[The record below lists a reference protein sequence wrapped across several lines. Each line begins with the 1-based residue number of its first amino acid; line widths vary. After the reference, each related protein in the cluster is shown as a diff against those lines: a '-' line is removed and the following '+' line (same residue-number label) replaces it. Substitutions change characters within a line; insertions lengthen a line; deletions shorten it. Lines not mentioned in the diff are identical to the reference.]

1 MRSWSLKRP
10 DGVVLVGESRGQGEP
25 VVLVH
30 PTGMTRRGLAAAAD
44 HLAPHLRAV
53 TYDRR
58 GWGDSRGTPAPQR
71 WWASHGDDLIA
82 VIESMGEAAE
92 VVAWAGSCAA
102 AIHAALRRPDLVRQL
117 VLFEPTIGAG
127 PPRARRLRH
136 LRRALT
142 AAAAGD
148 HRRSRAVFWRATT
161 RRGTWSLQAGSRGLV
176 CAFDHVRSDI
186 RELLLDAPGPLAEEL
201 RAGTEDEL
209 LERLAELRPE
219 VHILLGGTSVRPVY
233 RIADRWVERCPSA
246 GFRGEDDCDAL
257 LPLNRPRVFAAC
269 VLEMLGYA
277 DWRAIAAARLA
288 ELREVLRL
296 PALERLRARCVRN
309 SEVFM
314 PHVVSAT
321 PRWAAELEAGSASLL
336 VGSTYEVTGAG
347 ARSFGVIDECG
358 EDYGY
363 PPGWFEPV
371 PIDWQ
376 ER

>member
-1 MRSWSLKRP
+1 MRSWSLRRP
-10 DGVVLVGESRGQGEP
+10 DGVALVGESRGQGEP

-30 PTGMTRRGLAAAAD
+30 ATGMTRRAFAAAAD
-44 HLAPHLRAV
+44 QLARHLRVV

-58 GWGDSRGTPAPQR
+58 GWGDSRGKIEPQR
-71 WWASHGDDLIA
+71 WWATHGDDLIA

-92 VVAWAGSCAA
+92 VVAWAGGSAA
-102 AIHAALRRPDLVRQL
+102 AIHAALRRPELVRRL

-127 PPRARRLRH
+127 PPRSRRLRH
-136 LRRALT
+136 LRRSLAW
-142 AAAAGD
+142 AAVGE

-161 RRGTWSLQAGSRGLV
+161 RRGTWSPATGHRGIT

-186 RELLLDAPGPLAEEL
+186 REMLLNAPGPLADEL
-201 RAGTEDEL
+201 RAGTEDAL

-219 VHILLGGTSVRPVY
+219 VHILLAGMSVREVY
-233 RIADRWVERCPSA
+233 RIADRWVERCQTA

-257 LPLNRPRVFAAC
+257 LPLDRPRVFAAC

-296 PALERLRARCVRN
+296 PALERARVKCVRN
-309 SEVFM
+309 SEVFV
-314 PHVVSAT
+314 PDAVTGALRWDAEAESA
-321 PRWAAELEAGSASLL
+321 SASLV
-336 VGSTYEVTGAG
+336 VGSTYEVTGVSAHEL
-347 ARSFGVIDECG
+347 GVIDECG
-358 EDYGY
+358 EDCGY

-371 PIDWQ
+371 AIDW
-376 ER
+376 

>member
-1 MRSWSLKRP
+1 MRSWSLRRP
-10 DGVVLVGESRGQGEP
+10 DGVALVGESRGQGEP

-30 PTGMTRRGLAAAAD
+30 PTGTTRRGLAATAE
-44 HLAPHLRAV
+44 HLARHLRVV

-58 GWGDSRGTPAPQR
+58 GWGDSRGTVAPQR
-71 WWASHGDDLIA
+71 WWATHGDDLIA

-92 VVAWAGSCAA
+92 VVAWAGGSAA
-102 AIHAALRRPDLVRQL
+102 AIHAALRRPELVRQL

-136 LRRALT
+136 LRRALAW
-142 AAAAGD
+142 AAMGE

-161 RRGTWSLQAGSRGLV
+161 QRGVWSAEAGNRGLT
-176 CAFDHVRSDI
+176 CAFDHVRADI
-186 RELLLDAPGPLAEEL
+186 REMLLSAPGPLADEL
-201 RAGTEDEL
+201 RAGTEDHL
-209 LERLAELRPE
+209 LARLEELRPE
-219 VHILLGGTSVRPVY
+219 VHILLAGMSVRSLY
-233 RIADRWVERCPSA
+233 RIADRWVERCPTA

-296 PALERLRARCVRN
+296 PALERVRVRCVRN

-314 PHVVSAT
+314 PDAVTGSLHWD
-321 PRWAAELEAGSASLL
+321 PEAESRCASLV
-336 VGSTYEVTGAG
+336 VGSTYEVTGVS
-347 ARSFGVIDECG
+347 AREFGVIDECG

-363 PPGWFEPV
+363 PPQWFEPV
-371 PIDWQ
+371 AIDW
-376 ER
+376 